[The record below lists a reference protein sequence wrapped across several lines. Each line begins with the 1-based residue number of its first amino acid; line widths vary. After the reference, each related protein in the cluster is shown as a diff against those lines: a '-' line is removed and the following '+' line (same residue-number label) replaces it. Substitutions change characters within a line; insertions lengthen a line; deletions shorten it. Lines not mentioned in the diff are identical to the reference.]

1 MPLEGP
7 ADTNDAVSFCVC
19 MLAAEAERLKR
30 LYPENER
37 LLSGIPSRFFEVIYP
52 VQVRHHQKLG
62 ISTRDVTSNKTG
74 KHFHQTSLLIKA
86 FNYKFRLD
94 MELNTHLLAPNL
106 IQKHFLPEGAQQI
119 STQEIEHCYYHG
131 TIRDYPGAVGAF
143 RTCSGVSGVIHVGN
157 ETFVIHPFY
166 GGDLSRRHPH
176 VIYRYFSETKTR
188 HTCGNSNMHEWGFKQ
203 YRKKPGL
210 PAPLSSDHQADD
222 SDSLAEPSSFPYSD
236 VPSSSSSSSL
246 RSRYMLKDKRDVRAV
261 DKFIELAVIL
271 DKAMFETRSNFSRQE
286 VVYDALQIINC
297 ADMYFRLINTRVSV
311 IYVETWAHGNQFEVM
326 DDVKQTLVNL
336 IEYSSRKLY
345 KVTMDATHL
354 LTGKPFRGGEVGM
367 AVPDS
372 ICTGKSV
379 AVSQDSNIFEPH
391 LVAATV
397 THMIGHNL
405 GMGHDEDA
413 AALKL
418 SSASSSGTSSSSS
431 TGKDV
436 CSCSDY
442 WGCIMG
448 RNILGE
454 NRLQPYHFSMCSIEE
469 YNNAL
474 RNGNGICLFNKPNQ
488 LEDFRSCGNG
498 IVEEEEECDCGSFQ
512 ECLTRDPCC
521 DPITCK
527 LRNEAQCSAGPC
539 CLNCKLRAQGH
550 VCNEAAD
557 ECDIQETCDGI
568 HGSCPTNLFKK
579 NGFPCKAGK
588 GFCFNGECPI
598 SDSQCQT
605 IWGSG
610 SKRSDNVC
618 FHQFNSQGTMRGNC
632 GTDGNG
638 HHVKCTEENVMC
650 GSLQCQFGKQAPF
663 SKGLDKEYSRTMIYT
678 SGVEY
683 ECKVARGSNRP
694 EIPDMGLVQDGTKC
708 SDSKICVN
716 QSCVSIDNFIEP
728 GDCPSANPDV
738 ACSGHGACSNI
749 NTCHCDYG
757 WLGYDCNQRS
767 PTATTEDPRPTGR
780 PPQRKPTA
788 TEKRDDQ
795 YIMDQMKNT
804 TKQTDYGTCHFIFL
818 HLFFIYLSNATKSVS
833 VQA

>member
-1 MPLEGP
+1 
-7 ADTNDAVSFCVC
+7 
-19 MLAAEAERLKR
+19 
-30 LYPENER
+30 
-37 LLSGIPSRFFEVIYP
+37 
-52 VQVRHHQKLG
+52 
-62 ISTRDVTSNKTG
+62 
-74 KHFHQTSLLIKA
+74 
-86 FNYKFRLD
+86 
-94 MELNTHLLAPNL
+94 
-106 IQKHFLPEGAQQI
+106 
-119 STQEIEHCYYHG
+119 
-131 TIRDYPGAVGAF
+131 
-143 RTCSGVSGVIHVGN
+143 
-157 ETFVIHPFY
+157 
-166 GGDLSRRHPH
+166 
-176 VIYRYFSETKTR
+176 
-188 HTCGNSNMHEWGFKQ
+188 MHEWGFKQ
-203 YRKKPGL
+203 YRKKQPGIAASL
-210 PAPLSSDHQADD
+210 TSDISSSISGGISHQEDQQQQAADD
-222 SDSLAEPSSFPYSD
+222 EPQSSAESADPSASFSSSSLFP
-236 VPSSSSSSSL
+236 SSSSSL
-246 RSRYMLKDKRDVRAV
+246 RSRHILKDKRDVRAV
-261 DKFIELAVIL
+261 DKFIELALVL

-391 LVAATV
+391 LVASTV

-413 AALKL
+413 AALRL
-418 SSASSSGTSSSSS
+418 SSSSS
-431 TGKDV
+431 AAAGAASGSSSSSSGMRDSV

-498 IVEEEEECDCGSFQ
+498 IIEEEEECDCGSMS
-512 ECLTRDPCC
+512 ECQSRDPCC

-527 LRNEAQCSAGPC
+527 LRSEAQCSTGPC
-539 CLNCKLRAQGH
+539 CQNCKLRGQGH
-550 VCNEAAD
+550 VCNAATD
-557 ECDIQETCDGI
+557 ECDIPEVCDGI
-568 HGSCPTNLFKK
+568 HGTCPTNLYKK
-579 NGFPCKAGK
+579 NGFPCKGGK

-605 IWGSG
+605 IWGSA

-650 GSLQCQFGKQAPF
+650 GSLQCQYGKQAPF
-663 SKGLDKEYSRTMIYT
+663 TKGLDKEYSRTMIYT

-708 SDSKICVN
+708 SDAKICVN
-716 QSCVSIDNFIEP
+716 QSCVSIDLFIEP
-728 GDCPSANPDV
+728 GDCPSASPDLI
-738 ACSGHGACSNI
+738 CSGHGSCSNI

-757 WLGYDCNQRS
+757 WLGYDCNLRS
-767 PTATTEDPRPTGR
+767 PTATTEDPRPTSR
-780 PPQRKPTA
+780 PQRKQSPQ
-788 TEKRDDQ
+788 EKRDDQ
-795 YIMDQMKNT
+795 YITDQMKNT
-804 TKQTDYGTCHFIFL
+804 TKQTDYGMC
-818 HLFFIYLSNATKSVS
+818 
-833 VQA
+833 

>member
-1 MPLEGP
+1 MRLMTRPIVW
-7 ADTNDAVSFCVC
+7 T
-19 MLAAEAERLKR
+19 AEAERLKR

-106 IQKHFLPEGAQQI
+106 IQKHFLPDAAQQI

-176 VIYRYFSETKTR
+176 VIYRYFSETKSR

-203 YRKKPGL
+203 YRKKQGSGI
-210 PAPLSSDHQADD
+210 ASPLLSPDD
-222 SDSLAEPSSFPYSD
+222 TRPQSDSSAETTAADPTFPSYFP
-236 VPSSSSSSSL
+236 SSL
-246 RSRYMLKDKRDVRAV
+246 RSRFLLKDKRDVRAV

-372 ICTGKSV
+372 ICTGKAV

-418 SSASSSGTSSSSS
+418 SSSSSVASSSSS
-431 TGKDV
+431 SSSSGKEV

-454 NRLQPYHFSMCSIEE
+454 NRLQPYHFSLCSLEE

-527 LRNEAQCSAGPC
+527 LRTEAQCSTGPC
-539 CLNCKLRAQGH
+539 CLNCRLREQGH
-550 VCNEAAD
+550 VCNDAVD
-557 ECDIQETCDGI
+557 ECDIPEVCDGLR
-568 HGSCPTNLFKK
+568 GTCPPNLYKK
-579 NGFPCKAGK
+579 NGIACKGGK
-588 GFCFNGECPI
+588 GFCFNGECPLP
-598 SDSQCQT
+598 DMQCQS
-605 IWGSG
+605 IWGMG
-610 SKRSDNVC
+610 SKRSDTVC
-618 FHQFNSQGTMRGNC
+618 FVQFNAQGTLRGNC

-638 HHVKCTEENVMC
+638 HYVKCMEENLMC
-650 GSLQCQFGKQAPF
+650 GSLHCQLGKLVP
-663 SKGLDKEYSRTMIYT
+663 SIKGLDNEYSRTTIGNMGT
-678 SGVEY
+678 PASEHQ
-683 ECKVARGSNRP
+683 CNVARGSNRP
-694 EIPDMGLVQDGTKC
+694 DIPDMGLVKDGTKC
-708 SDSKICVN
+708 SDSKVCLN
-716 QSCVSIDNFIEP
+716 QSCVPIEVVIEA
-728 GDCPSANPDV
+728 GECPSASVEV
-738 ACSGHGACSNI
+738 ACSGHGSCSNI
-749 NTCHCDYG
+749 NTCLCDYG
-757 WLGYDCNQRS
+757 WLGYDCSQRS
-767 PTATTEDPRPTGR
+767 PTATTEEPTTRPS
-780 PPQRKPTA
+780 QRKPSPM
-788 TEKRDDQ
+788 EKMDEQ
-795 YIMDQMKNT
+795 YIADSMKNT
-804 TKQTDYGTCHFIFL
+804 TKQTDYGMCHPVNLTALTRAAKAI
-818 HLFFIYLSNATKSVS
+818 SCKREMG
-833 VQA
+833 